1 MRYGYFDEDARE
13 YVVERPDTPAP
24 WINYLGTDEFCSI
37 VSNNAGGY
45 SFYKSPKSGRLTRFR
60 FNSIP
65 MDRPGRYVYIRDDL
79 EGSYWSASWQPV
91 GRSLN
96 DYTCVCRH
104 GLGYS
109 RFSAECEQIK
119 SDLLIFVPIDKP
131 HEIWDLTLT
140 NGSDRERT
148 LSLFTYTEWCFWDM
162 QQDLTNFQYILH
174 TCKTGFCEGVIDYTL
189 SLWPPREPKAF
200 AFSTLPVVSFD
211 TDRDVFIGPH
221 RHEGCPIAVEKGVC
235 SNSIAVGGT
244 PCASLHSRITL
255 EPGEQTRVVYVV
267 GVGDAQTEGLRYKK
281 SYSDPTNVDGEF
293 RKLQDYWNSRLE
305 AFQLKTPSRVVNV
318 AGGLWNQ
325 YQCHTTFNWSRS
337 ASFIEAGGRDGL
349 GFRDT
354 NQDTLGVV
362 HAVGAAVKSRLVD
375 LLKGQ
380 LSFGAAM
387 HSLQPLT
394 WVQGTHNVPGEGRI
408 YSDDHLWL
416 LISVP
421 AYLKETGDMDFLDLT
436 VPYAD
441 EGEDTVYEHLKAALE
456 YSFGKRG
463 PHGLLLGL
471 AADWNDCLN
480 LKGRGESVFST
491 LLFYKALAEFIELAS
506 RLGRNDD
513 VDKYTT
519 YMDHIK
525 ASLDQYAWDGKW
537 FLRGYLD
544 SGRKLGSLE
553 SEQSKIFL
561 NSQTW
566 AVISGAADRS
576 KATMAMDSVNDML
589 ATERG
594 LMLNFP
600 AFTRPDD
607 EIGAATTFPPGL
619 KENASIF
626 CHTNAWAV
634 IAEAMLGRGDRAF
647 KYYLSYLPAMRND
660 DAELHCMEPYV
671 YSQFITGKEHP
682 YHFGR
687 AHNSWLTG
695 TASWSFV
702 ALSQYILGIRPSYDG
717 LVIDPC
723 LPSDFRSYSVRRIFR
738 GRRFDIDVL
747 NPHGV
752 ARGVRWLTVNGN
764 AVQGNTV
771 PLSDVR
777 DNNHVVVT
785 LGDC

>member
-1 MRYGYFDEDARE
+1 MRYGYFDENARE
-13 YVVERPDTPAP
+13 YVIERPDTPAP
-24 WINYLGTDEFCSI
+24 WINYLGTDEFCSLI
-37 VSNNAGGY
+37 SNNAGGY
-45 SFYKSPKSGRLTRFR
+45 SFYRSPKSGRLTRFR

-79 EGSYWSASWQPV
+79 DDTYWSATWQPV
-91 GRSLN
+91 GKSLR

-109 RFSAECEQIK
+109 RFSAEYKAIR
-119 SDLLIFVPIDKP
+119 SDFRVFVPVDKP

-140 NGSDRERT
+140 NCSEGERT

-162 QQDLTNFQYILH
+162 QQDLTNFQYILY
-174 TCKTGFCEGVIDYTL
+174 TCKMGFHEGVVDYTL
-189 SLWPPREPKAF
+189 SLWPPNEPKAF
-200 AFSTLPVVSFD
+200 AFLTLPVVGFD
-211 TDRDVFIGPH
+211 TDREVFIGPH
-221 RHEGCPIAVEKGVC
+221 RHEGCPVAVEKGAC
-235 SNSIAVGGT
+235 FNSLAVGGV
-244 PCASLHSRITL
+244 PCASFHSRVTL
-255 EPGEQTRVVYVV
+255 APGEQIRAAVVV
-267 GVGDAQTEGLRYKK
+267 GVGDAQTEGLRYKEA
-281 SYSDPTNVDGEF
+281 YSDPTNIENEF
-293 RKLQDYWNSRLE
+293 GKLKDYWNSRLE
-305 AFQLKTPSRVVNV
+305 SLQFETPSRVVNA

-349 GFRDT
+349 GYRDT

-362 HAVGAAVKSRLVD
+362 HSVSTAVKVSLVD
-375 LLKGQ
+375 LMKGQ
-380 LSFGAAM
+380 LSCGAAM

-394 WVQGTHNVPGEGRI
+394 WTQGPHNAPEEARL

-421 AYLKETGDMDFLDLT
+421 SYLKETGDMEFLDLM

-441 EGEDTVYEHLKAALE
+441 EGEDTVYAHLRAALE

-480 LKGRGESVFST
+480 LKGQGESVFST
-491 LLFYKALAEFIELAS
+491 QLFHKALSEFVVLAS

-513 VDKYTT
+513 VDRFAS
-519 YMDHIK
+519 YMDSIR
-525 ASLDQYAWDGKW
+525 ASLDQYGWDGKW

-544 SGRKLGSLE
+544 SGRKLGGQE
-553 SEQSKIFL
+553 SEQSRIFL

-566 AVISGAADRS
+566 AIISC
-576 KATMAMDSVNDML
+576 ATDVNRATRAMDSVNELL

-600 AFTRPDD
+600 AYTRHDD

-626 CHTNAWAV
+626 CHANAWAV

-647 KYYLSYLPAMRND
+647 QYYLSYLPATRND
-660 DAELHCMEPYV
+660 SAELYRMEPYV

-702 ALSQYILGIRPSYDG
+702 ALSQYILGIRPDYDG

-723 LPSDFRSYSVRRIFR
+723 LPASFRSYAVKRIFR
-738 GRRFDIDVL
+738 SKQFDIEVS
-747 NPHGV
+747 NPHGI
-752 ARGVRWLTVNGN
+752 ARGVEFLAVNGHVMKDN
-764 AVQGNTV
+764 LV
-771 PLSDVR
+771 PLSEMKDK
-777 DNNHVVVT
+777 NHVVVT